1 MENNIPKVTI
11 EKRIIKING
20 TEDFV
25 LEYPSNYDDIVNKK
39 LQNLDKEYDES
50 QIDSEQN
57 DNNNFNNINTNKD
70 ELEKKE
76 EANNDIDIN
85 EKQNENECYNALEEE
100 HENNNDNNINDIN
113 NDNENNNENGNNNN
127 DEINHEIKND
137 VNNLNDDDDMEGFQ
151 AVTIVGGGGEKK
163 QEKNEPNK
171 NDKEEDEEEEEES
184 QSKSHSYQLD
194 TIQTN
199 SLWSNKPDSQIGDS
213 KSEKSS
219 SSTRTIEKKPNPFQ
233 VYNSREFNIF
243 HPGGKVPLYRKI
255 KEEIQDIE
263 KLSQPKPNI
272 VCKFKIKKKNKNL
285 RKKRKREKVLRK
297 CKPDNIRK
305 KIKSRFFKS
314 VKNRINQIL
323 RNAKSKELFDLLPQC
338 FIINI
343 TKKKNQPI
351 MKMTFKNLVTY
362 DFITEEQK
370 EMKNESDF
378 IKKKRIVDIK
388 KYNKNLKVMEYLNK
402 NADIVQKSKF
412 DIIGNMTVT
421 QMFNEYL
428 KSDEFEKEVLKLEE
442 EGDSI
447 SYIKDYISKAF
458 GFINYFH

>member
-1 MENNIPKVTI
+1 MDLNITNTDPSF
-11 EKRIIKING
+11 
-20 TEDFV
+20 D
-25 LEYPSNYDDIVNKK
+25 YHSNYKYEFNETDPQAFENVFKDVFIFKESIPVNE
-39 LQNLDKEYDES
+39 D
-50 QIDSEQN
+50 
-57 DNNNFNNINTNKD
+57 
-70 ELEKKE
+70 
-76 EANNDIDIN
+76 
-85 EKQNENECYNALEEE
+85 
-100 HENNNDNNINDIN
+100 
-113 NDNENNNENGNNNN
+113 
-127 DEINHEIKND
+127 DEIEDISLIDNIHFIKNNSICNFLSTRD
-137 VNNLNDDDDMEGFQ
+137 KSKEVRIHSISYNTKKDFFEQLPMDIKDQ
-151 AVTIVGGGGEKK
+151 TISL
-163 QEKNEPNK
+163 
-171 NDKEEDEEEEEES
+171 DEEEEEES

-199 SLWSNKPDSQIGDS
+199 SLWSHKPDSQIGDS

-388 KYNKNLKVMEYLNK
+388 KYNKNLKVMKYLGENE
-402 NADIVQKSKF
+402 DIVKKSKF

>member
-1 MENNIPKVTI
+1 MDLNITNTDPSF
-11 EKRIIKING
+11 
-20 TEDFV
+20 D
-25 LEYPSNYDDIVNKK
+25 YHSNYKYEFNETDPQAFENVFKDVFIFKESIPVNE
-39 LQNLDKEYDES
+39 D
-50 QIDSEQN
+50 
-57 DNNNFNNINTNKD
+57 
-70 ELEKKE
+70 
-76 EANNDIDIN
+76 
-85 EKQNENECYNALEEE
+85 
-100 HENNNDNNINDIN
+100 
-113 NDNENNNENGNNNN
+113 
-127 DEINHEIKND
+127 DEIEDISALDNIHFIKNNSICNFLSTRD
-137 VNNLNDDDDMEGFQ
+137 KSKEVRIQSISYNTKKDFFEQLPMDIKDQ
-151 AVTIVGGGGEKK
+151 TISL
-163 QEKNEPNK
+163 
-171 NDKEEDEEEEEES
+171 DEEEEEES

-199 SLWSNKPDSQIGDS
+199 SLWSKKPDSQIGDS

-314 VKNRINQIL
+314 LKNRINQIL

-402 NADIVQKSKF
+402 NEEIVKKSKF

>member
-1 MENNIPKVTI
+1 MDLNITNTDPSF
-11 EKRIIKING
+11 
-20 TEDFV
+20 D
-25 LEYPSNYDDIVNKK
+25 YHSNYKYEFNETDPQAFENVFKDVFIFKESIPVNE
-39 LQNLDKEYDES
+39 D
-50 QIDSEQN
+50 
-57 DNNNFNNINTNKD
+57 
-70 ELEKKE
+70 
-76 EANNDIDIN
+76 
-85 EKQNENECYNALEEE
+85 
-100 HENNNDNNINDIN
+100 
-113 NDNENNNENGNNNN
+113 
-127 DEINHEIKND
+127 DEIEDISALDNIHFIKNNSICNFLSTRD
-137 VNNLNDDDDMEGFQ
+137 KSKEVRIQSISYNTKKDFFEQLPMDIKDQ
-151 AVTIVGGGGEKK
+151 TISL
-163 QEKNEPNK
+163 
-171 NDKEEDEEEEEES
+171 DEEEEEES

-314 VKNRINQIL
+314 LKNRINQIL

-402 NADIVQKSKF
+402 NEEIVKKSKF

>member
-1 MENNIPKVTI
+1 MDLNFTNTDP
-11 EKRIIKING
+11 
-20 TEDFV
+20 V
-25 LEYPSNYDDIVNKK
+25 LDYHSNYKYEFNETDPQAFENVFKDVFKVSIPVNE
-39 LQNLDKEYDES
+39 D
-50 QIDSEQN
+50 
-57 DNNNFNNINTNKD
+57 
-70 ELEKKE
+70 
-76 EANNDIDIN
+76 
-85 EKQNENECYNALEEE
+85 
-100 HENNNDNNINDIN
+100 
-113 NDNENNNENGNNNN
+113 
-127 DEINHEIKND
+127 DEIEDISGIDNIHFIKNNSICNFLSTRD
-137 VNNLNDDDDMEGFQ
+137 KSKEVRIQSISYNTKKDFFEQLPMDIKDQ
-151 AVTIVGGGGEKK
+151 TISL
-163 QEKNEPNK
+163 
-171 NDKEEDEEEEEES
+171 DEEEEEES

-255 KEEIQDIE
+255 KEEIQDID

-314 VKNRINQIL
+314 LKNRINQIL

-402 NADIVQKSKF
+402 NEDIVKKSKF

>member
-1 MENNIPKVTI
+1 MDLNISNTDPSF
-11 EKRIIKING
+11 
-20 TEDFV
+20 D
-25 LEYPSNYDDIVNKK
+25 YHSNYKYEFNETDPQAFENVFKDVFIFKESIPVNE
-39 LQNLDKEYDES
+39 D
-50 QIDSEQN
+50 
-57 DNNNFNNINTNKD
+57 
-70 ELEKKE
+70 
-76 EANNDIDIN
+76 
-85 EKQNENECYNALEEE
+85 
-100 HENNNDNNINDIN
+100 
-113 NDNENNNENGNNNN
+113 
-127 DEINHEIKND
+127 DEIEDISLIDNIHFIKNNSICNFLSTRD
-137 VNNLNDDDDMEGFQ
+137 KSKEVRIQSISYNTKKDFFEQLPMDIKDQ
-151 AVTIVGGGGEKK
+151 TISL
-163 QEKNEPNK
+163 
-171 NDKEEDEEEEEES
+171 DEEEEEES

-314 VKNRINQIL
+314 LKNRINQIL

-388 KYNKNLKVMEYLNK
+388 KYNKNLKVMKYLGENE
-402 NADIVQKSKF
+402 DIVKKSKF

>member
-1 MENNIPKVTI
+1 MDLNITNTDPSF
-11 EKRIIKING
+11 
-20 TEDFV
+20 D
-25 LEYPSNYDDIVNKK
+25 YHSNYKYEFNETDPQAFENVFKDVFIFKESIPVNE
-39 LQNLDKEYDES
+39 D
-50 QIDSEQN
+50 
-57 DNNNFNNINTNKD
+57 
-70 ELEKKE
+70 
-76 EANNDIDIN
+76 
-85 EKQNENECYNALEEE
+85 
-100 HENNNDNNINDIN
+100 
-113 NDNENNNENGNNNN
+113 
-127 DEINHEIKND
+127 DEIEDISAIDNIHFIKNNSICNFLSTRD
-137 VNNLNDDDDMEGFQ
+137 KSKEVRIQSISYNTKKDFFEQLPMDIKDQ
-151 AVTIVGGGGEKK
+151 TISL
-163 QEKNEPNK
+163 
-171 NDKEEDEEEEEES
+171 DEEKEEES

-199 SLWSNKPDSQIGDS
+199 SLWSNKPDSQIGDL

-314 VKNRINQIL
+314 LKNRINQIL

-402 NADIVQKSKF
+402 NEDIVQKSKF